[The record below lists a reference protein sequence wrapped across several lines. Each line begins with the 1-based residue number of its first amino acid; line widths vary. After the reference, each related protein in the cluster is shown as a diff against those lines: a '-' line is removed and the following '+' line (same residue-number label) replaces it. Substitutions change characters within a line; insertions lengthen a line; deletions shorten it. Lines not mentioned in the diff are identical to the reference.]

1 MRTQNFCEKSK
12 KKKKNY
18 VFDRAQVYLN
28 LLLNREIILQFL
40 VVVNIARKCILHYQ
54 K

>member
-12 KKKKNY
+12 KKKNY
-18 VFDRAQVYLN
+18 IFDRAQVYLN

>member
-12 KKKKNY
+12 KKNY
-18 VFDRAQVYLN
+18 IFDRAHVYLN
-28 LLLNREIILQFL
+28 LLLNREIILQFI

-54 K
+54 E

>member
-12 KKKKNY
+12 KKTNY
-18 VFDRAQVYLN
+18 IFDRAQVYLN
-28 LLLNREIILQFL
+28 LLLNREIILQFI

-54 K
+54 E